1 MKPHSKEKIIGLLE
15 HQGILPMFSHED
27 ENISHSLLRAAY
39 EGGAKLVEFTN
50 RSYHALK
57 VFKALKKTAS
67 REMPGLIMGAG
78 TVMNA
83 REARAFVK
91 AGADFI
97 VAPVLDKGV
106 AKFCAGEKILWCPG
120 AATLTE
126 IVYAHELG
134 AGLVKIF
141 PAMQLGGPD
150 FVRAILG
157 PCPWIR
163 LMATGGIT
171 TDEENL
177 RSWFKAGVQCVGIG
191 SHFFSGNI
199 IEQGDY
205 AQITAKIKQS
215 LQFVQSIRK

>member
-1 MKPHSKEKIIGLLE
+1 MKPNSKEKIIGLIE
-15 HQGILPMFSHED
+15 YQGILPMFSHED
-27 ENISHSLLRAAY
+27 ENIAHSLLRAAY

-57 VFKALKKTAS
+57 VFNALKKTAA

-78 TVMNA
+78 TVMNLK
-83 REARAFVK
+83 EARAFVK

-106 AKFCAGEKILWCPG
+106 VKFCVAEKILCCPG

-126 IVYAHELG
+126 IIHAHELG
-134 AGLVKIF
+134 SGLVKIF
-141 PAMQLGGPD
+141 PAQQLGGPD
-150 FVRAILG
+150 FVKAILG

-163 LMATGGIT
+163 IMATGGIT

-177 RSWFKAGVQCVGIG
+177 KSWFKAGVQCVGIG
-191 SHFFSGNI
+191 SHFFPGDL
-199 IEQGDY
+199 IERGDY
-205 AQITAKIKQS
+205 GLISARIRQS
-215 LQFVQSIRK
+215 LQFVQSIRE

>member
-1 MKPHSKEKIIGLLE
+1 MKTHSKEKIIGLLE

-83 REARAFVK
+83 KEARAFVR

-97 VAPVLDKGV
+97 IAPVIDKGV
-106 AKFCAGEKILWCPG
+106 AKFCVAEKILWCPG

-126 IVYAHELG
+126 IVHAHQLG
-134 AGLVKIF
+134 SGLVKIF
-141 PAMQLGGPD
+141 PAQQLGGPD
-150 FVRAILG
+150 FVKAILG

-163 LMATGGIT
+163 IMATGGIT

-177 RSWFKAGVQCVGIG
+177 RSWFKAGVQAVGIG
-191 SHFFSGNI
+191 SHFFSAKD
-199 IEQGDY
+199 IEQGNY
-205 AQITAKIKQS
+205 GLISAKIKDS
-215 LQFVQSIRK
+215 LQIVQSIRK